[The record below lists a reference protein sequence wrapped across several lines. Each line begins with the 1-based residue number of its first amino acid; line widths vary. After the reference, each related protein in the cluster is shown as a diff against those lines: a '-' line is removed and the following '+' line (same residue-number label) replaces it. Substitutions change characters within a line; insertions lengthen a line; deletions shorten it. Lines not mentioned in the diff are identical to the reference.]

1 MHVCASNCF
10 WFFLTRVGRCAN
22 NIAAFTWGPLQ
33 TQSVFVRLQTY
44 CEEPISV
51 KSLSLG
57 AVGRPLGPSST
68 QGPICSTECVILSQ
82 QACHS
87 SNHSNTHSFLESSIF
102 GPLRTIEARLHV
114 WICSKV
120 CLTDTQEYVQVHI
133 RKCDF
138 WASGVLNSRFF
149 KNIFFKH

>member
-1 MHVCASNCF
+1 MCF
-10 WFFLTRVGRCAN
+10 KLLFFLTGVGRCAN

-57 AVGRPLGPSST
+57 AVGRPLGPSGT

-102 GPLRTIEARLHV
+102 GPLRTTEARLHV
-114 WICSKV
+114 WICSEV
-120 CLTDTQEYVQVHI
+120 CFCGSQTLKNMFRFSSVSVTSGPLEYETV
-133 RKCDF
+133 
-138 WASGVLNSRFF
+138 AA
-149 KNIFFKH
+149 

>member
-1 MHVCASNCF
+1 MCF
-10 WFFLTRVGRCAN
+10 KLFCFFGVFLTRVGRCAN

-33 TQSVFVRLQTY
+33 TQSVFVRLQTH

-57 AVGRPLGPSST
+57 AVGRPLGPSGT

-114 WICSKV
+114 WICSEG
-120 CLTDTQEYVQVHI
+120 CLCGSQTLKNMFRFTCVSGI
-133 RKCDF
+133 SL
-138 WASGVLNSRFF
+138 ASGVLNSRFL
-149 KNIFFKH
+149 

>member
-1 MHVCASNCF
+1 MQACISTFFFFKPCA
-10 WFFLTRVGRCAN
+10 CAGQCVN
-22 NIAAFTWGPLQ
+22 NIAAFTSGPLL
-33 TQSVFVRLQTY
+33 TQSVFVRLQTH

-57 AVGRPLGPSST
+57 AVGRPLGPSGT

-102 GPLRTIEARLHV
+102 GPLRTIKARLCV

-120 CLTDTQEYVQVHI
+120 CLWFTDTQYAQVDIH
-133 RKCDF
+133 KCAF
-138 WASGVLNSRFF
+138 WGLWSIKKSLS
-149 KNIFFKH
+149 